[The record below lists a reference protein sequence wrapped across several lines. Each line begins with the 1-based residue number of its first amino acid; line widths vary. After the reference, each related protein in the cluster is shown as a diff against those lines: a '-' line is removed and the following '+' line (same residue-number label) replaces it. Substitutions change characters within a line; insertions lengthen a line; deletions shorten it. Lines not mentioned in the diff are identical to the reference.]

1 MLILFVVPL
10 LPKAMIYFKEHYATV
25 KYDEELKMVEVEWHG
40 LVLSNHYRET
50 LNLILDLINEKKLE
64 RFLVNRK
71 NMERISLSDERW
83 REEDWYPRFLKSTIK
98 RSASII
104 SKDYYNEVAV
114 SRLIEEKDKN
124 LQIERRR
131 FYTYQSAKEWLLQD
145 INVDNKTI

>member
-1 MLILFVVPL
+1 
-10 LPKAMIYFKEHYATV
+10 MIYFKEHYATV
-25 KYDEELKMVEVEWHG
+25 QYNEELKMVEVEWHG

-50 LNLILDLINEKKLE
+50 LNLVLDLINEKKLE

-83 REEDWYPRFLKSTIK
+83 REEDWYPRFLKSSIK

-104 SKDYYNEVAV
+104 SKDYYNEVSV

-124 LQIERRR
+124 LDIERRS
-131 FYTYQSAKEWLLQD
+131 FYNNKEAKEWLLQD
-145 INVDNKTI
+145 VKVEK